1 MLWSNMRMGV
11 PKRRGLTASID
22 EERLSSMGRS
32 SSSEASGGAAT
43 AMPLLSR
50 ISTSALLALTGI
62 ALFAGCA
69 EARAPEAAPSAPATI
84 APASNTPASSTPA
97 STTVAQSDG
106 GLSTVVDACTQWQA
120 SYLAGNST
128 AMATEI
134 QAAALAASAASASA
148 AWLPV
153 ATAMA
158 DLLALSGQGISI
170 QESQAQ
176 PPLNVV
182 MAECGAVGVAVV
194 PSD

>member
-1 MLWSNMRMGV
+1 
-11 PKRRGLTASID
+11 
-22 EERLSSMGRS
+22 
-32 SSSEASGGAAT
+32 
-43 AMPLLSR
+43 MPLLSR

-62 ALFAGCA
+62 VLVAGCA
-69 EARAPEAAPSAPATI
+69 EARAPEATTSAPATNT
-84 APASNTPASSTPA
+84 PASNTPASTR
-97 STTVAQSDG
+97 VAQSDG
-106 GLSTVVDACTQWQA
+106 GLSKVVDACTQWQA

-158 DLLALSGQGISI
+158 DLLALSGQGISS

-182 MAECGAVGVAVV
+182 MTECGAVGVAVV